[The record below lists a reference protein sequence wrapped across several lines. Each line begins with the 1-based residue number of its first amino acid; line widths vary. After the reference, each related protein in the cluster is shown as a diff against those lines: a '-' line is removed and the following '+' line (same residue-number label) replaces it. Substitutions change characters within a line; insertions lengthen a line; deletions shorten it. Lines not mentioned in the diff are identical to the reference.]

1 MNLEEAIAQFR
12 VDADDL
18 VEAYLASD
26 VQVTAWLAE
35 AQEEAA
41 IRANLLFESSN
52 TSICDIAVTAGTMGY
67 SLSQSVAFITYA
79 DFTPTGSTTTTVLSL
94 KDRLAMDRD
103 YPGWRQLTEEPKYLV
118 VDQTSVQL
126 GCKPVADGTL
136 HIECYRLP
144 ITTLADTEEFEIGS
158 QHHRHLIQWAL
169 HKHYSRPDAEIH
181 DPQRADKA
189 LAEFTRVF
197 GNRPDADMRRGFMAN
212 APAHNQAYW

>member
-52 TSICDIAVTAGTMGY
+52 TNICDIAVTAGTMAY
-67 SLSQSVAFITYA
+67 TLSQSVAFITYA
-79 DFTPTGSTTTTVLSL
+79 QFTPTGSDTATVLGL
-94 KDRLAMDRD
+94 TDRFAMDRD
-103 YPGWRQLTEEPKYLV
+103 RPGWRQLTDQPQYLV
-118 VDQTSVQL
+118 IDQTSVQL
-126 GCKPVADGTL
+126 GCKPSTDGTL

-144 ITTLADTEEFEIGS
+144 TTTLADTEEFEIGS
-158 QHHRHLIQWAL
+158 QHHRHLVQWAL
-169 HKHYSRPDAEIH
+169 YKCYSRPQADIH
-181 DPQRADKA
+181 DPKRADKA
-189 LAEFTRVF
+189 LAEFTRQF
-197 GNRPDADMRRGFMAN
+197 GNRPDAGMRRGFLSN
-212 APAHNQAYW
+212 TPAHNQVYW

>member
-1 MNLEEAIAQFR
+1 MTLDEAIAAFR

-18 VEAYLASD
+18 VVPYLSTND
-26 VQVTAWLAE
+26 QVTAWMAE

-52 TSICDIAVTAGTMGY
+52 TSICDIAVTAGTMAY
-67 SLSQSVAFITYA
+67 TLSQSVAFITYA
-79 DFTPTGSTTTTVLSL
+79 QFTPTGSDTATVLGL
-94 KDRLAMDRD
+94 TDRFAMDRD
-103 YPGWRQLTEEPKYLV
+103 RPGWRQLTDEPKYLV

-126 GCKPVADGTL
+126 GCKPSTDGTL

-197 GNRPDADMRRGFMAN
+197 GIRPDSDLRRGHYAN
-212 APAHNQAYW
+212 TPAHNQAIW